1 MYGSDRDHLKKEK
14 SVHDMLQYKSK
25 VEYEISEAENAI
37 LTRMGPR
44 ENVMQARNY
53 LKVYEMTE

>member
-1 MYGSDRDHLKKEK
+1 
-14 SVHDMLQYKSK
+14 MLQYKSK